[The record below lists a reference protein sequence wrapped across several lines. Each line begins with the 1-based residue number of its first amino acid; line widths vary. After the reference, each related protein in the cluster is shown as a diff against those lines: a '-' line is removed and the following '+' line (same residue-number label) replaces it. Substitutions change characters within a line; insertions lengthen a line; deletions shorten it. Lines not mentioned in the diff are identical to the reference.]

1 MPDKVGYTVT
11 MELNTD
17 RKGIQYLADLIKS
30 LNEHLATVEKIDVD
44 GTEVFNRAN
53 GGFKSD
59 N

>member
-17 RKGIQYLADLIKS
+17 RKGIQYLADLIKA

-44 GTEVFNRAN
+44 GTEVFNRAD
-53 GGFKSD
+53 GGFKQ
-59 N
+59 NN

>member
-1 MPDKVGYTVT
+1 

-30 LNEHLATVEKIDVD
+30 VNEHLATVEKIDVD
-44 GTEVFNRAN
+44 GTEVFNRAD